1 MGENGPPSTVSGP
14 GTPSEPPE
22 SPGFQMSRGPSQA
35 PQRPITTPS
44 RLGEIQALLRSPGV
58 ALECQ
63 CYLEWAVGGGQW
75 AATGAKMQEGGTLSS
90 LALALD
96 CAPDQ
101 RLPGPSAPYLPAPLS
116 APGLG
121 PLPSKTWRPGPP
133 ALLPPPNICGMHSDR
148 ARRPRG
154 QDTGRERCLR
164 DQEVAARGD
173 RGADRGSRGSG
184 GMELRAELRQA
195 ESHPG
200 GRGGGR
206 EVKLHPLGWGV
217 GGVLLQV

>member
-1 MGENGPPSTVSGP
+1 M
-14 GTPSEPPE
+14 EPPV
-22 SPGFQMSRGPSQA
+22 SLQSLLGFRCPEGPARPHKGPSQP
-35 PQRPITTPS
+35 PQGWGRY
-44 RLGEIQALLRSPGV
+44 RLFSGALGV

-75 AATGAKMQEGGTLSS
+75 AATGAEMQEGGTLSS

-133 ALLPPPNICGMHSDR
+133 ALLPPPNICGMHTDR
-148 ARRPRG
+148 AHRPRG

-164 DQEVAARGD
+164 DRRWRHGVTAVPTGAA
-173 RGADRGSRGSG
+173 GAWSSG
-184 GMELRAELRQA
+184 L
-195 ESHPG
+195 S
-200 GRGGGR
+200 
-206 EVKLHPLGWGV
+206 
-217 GGVLLQV
+217 